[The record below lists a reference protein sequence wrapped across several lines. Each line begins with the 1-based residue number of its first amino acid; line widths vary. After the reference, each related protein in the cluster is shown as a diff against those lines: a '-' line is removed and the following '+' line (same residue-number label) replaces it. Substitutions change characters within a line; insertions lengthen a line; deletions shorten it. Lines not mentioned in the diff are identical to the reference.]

1 MQQEELT
8 QKIIGCAMQV
18 HRTLGAGFL
27 ESVYQSAL
35 LLELRLAGL
44 TVEQAFRVP
53 VHYRGEV
60 VGDFIADLLV
70 EDSII
75 LELKAVTEIHPAH
88 ESQVVTYLQ
97 ATGLDIGLLLNF
109 GATKLEIKRKHRT
122 YKPSP
127 VPPENPVI
135 LSKEAK
141 QFAFTILELLVSM
154 AVMSVLLVLLLG
166 MVDGATKLWRENEN
180 RVDAYR
186 EARAALGIMSRD
198 LRNALTGGTNTNH
211 FALNTRGVMTLL
223 PSEAIQDT
231 NMGANLF
238 FLSALPLNAQEPAN
252 KSDVCRVGY
261 FLAFGKSS
269 SATNSPINT
278 MNLYRF
284 FGSSD
289 ETFSTLQAVAG
300 GFPFTNRP
308 SITSDRKTELLA
320 RNVTRFSARAYS
332 LSTNNMLTNF
342 TASANTPLPDVIEI
356 SVSAVNQEAA
366 RKLGNSLSDWTAT
379 NSPAYTSIVRP
390 VEQTFTTRI
399 NLNRP
404 R

>member
-18 HRTLGAGFL
+18 HRTLGPGFL

-35 LLELRLAGL
+35 LMELRLAGL
-44 TVEQAFRVP
+44 TVEESVRVP

-70 EDSII
+70 EESII
-75 LELKAVTEIHPAH
+75 LELKAVVELHPAH
-88 ESQVVTYLQ
+88 ESQVVNYLQ

-109 GATKLEIKRKHRT
+109 GAAKLEIKRKHRA
-122 YKPSP
+122 YRPSP

-135 LSKEAK
+135 LSKK
-141 QFAFTILELLVSM
+141 TNQFAFTILELLVSM

-198 LRNALTGGTNTNH
+198 LRNALAGATNTNH
-211 FALNTRGVMTLL
+211 FLLNAGAFSNL
-223 PSEAIQDT
+223 PASAITQT
-231 NMGANLF
+231 NTGSAVF
-238 FLSALPLNAQEPAN
+238 FLSALPLNAQQRYPDGSSN
-252 KSDVCRVGY
+252 KSDVCQVGY
-261 FLAFGKSS
+261 FLAFDRTPAS
-269 SATNSPINT
+269 TNRSL
-278 MNLYRF
+278 NLYRYF
-284 FGSSD
+284 RSSD
-289 ETFSTLQAVAG
+289 TT
-300 GFPFTNRP
+300 FTNLLATNLFSGVTVGP
-308 SITSDRKTELLA
+308 AGEELLA
-320 RNVTRFSARAYS
+320 RNVTRFTARAYS
-332 LSTNNMLTNF
+332 LTANNTLTAFPASNNTNT
-342 TASANTPLPDVIEI
+342 LPDVVEI
-356 SVSAVNQEAA
+356 SVSAVNQDAA
-366 RKLGNSLSDWTAT
+366 KKLGNDVADWTTT
-379 NSPAYTSIVRP
+379 NGPLYINVIRP